1 MKLKKIP
8 THIGFIID
16 GNGRWAKRRLL
27 PRMIGHKFGV
37 EAVKKTIN
45 ACLDFNIKYA
55 SFFVF
60 STENFKRSE
69 EEINNIF
76 DLLRKYMITD
86 LDEFNRKNIKLIV
99 SGDLSKLPQD
109 LQDSLLNAIKK
120 TKNNTKLVVNM
131 CLNYGG
137 KQEIIMAC
145 NKAVEKQI
153 FVDENGFKN
162 LIYSSELPS
171 LDFVIRTSG
180 EQRLSNFM
188 LWDLAYAELYFT
200 KTFWPDFNKHKLYKA
215 LKDYSLRDRRFGKA

>member
-8 THIGFIID
+8 KHIGFIID
-16 GNGRWAKRRLL
+16 GNGRWARRRLL
-27 PRMIGHKFGV
+27 PRMAGHKFGV

-45 ACLDFNIKYA
+45 ACLDFDIKYA

-69 EEINNIF
+69 EEVNNIF
-76 DLLRKYMITD
+76 NLLRDYIKSD

-99 SGDLSKLPQD
+99 SGDLIKLPED
-109 LQDSLLNAIKK
+109 LQNSLIDATNK
-120 TKNNTKLVVNM
+120 TKNNSALVVNM

-137 KQEIIMAC
+137 KQEIIRAC
-145 NKAVEKQI
+145 NKAIEENKK
-153 FVDENGFKN
+153 VDEDSFKS
-162 LIYSSELPS
+162 LLYSYDIPS
-171 LDFVIRTSG
+171 LDLVIRTSG

-200 KTFWPDFNKHKLYKA
+200 KIYWPDFNKNKLYKA
-215 LKDYSLRDRRFGKA
+215 LKNYSNRDRRFGKA

>member
-109 LQDSLLNAIKK
+109 LQDSLLNAINK

-153 FVDENGFKN
+153 FVDENSFKS

>member
-1 MKLKKIP
+1 MKLNKIP

-27 PRMIGHKFGV
+27 PRIVGHKFGV

-45 ACLDFNIKYA
+45 ACLDFNIKFA

-60 STENFKRSE
+60 STENFKRSKE
-69 EEINNIF
+69 EVNNIF
-76 DLLRKYMITD
+76 DLLRDYIKSD

-99 SGDLSKLPQD
+99 SGDMTKLPKD
-109 LQDSLLNAIKK
+109 LQESLINAINI
-120 TKNNTKLVVNM
+120 TQNNDKLVVNM

-137 KQEIIMAC
+137 KQEIVRAC
-145 NKAVEKQI
+145 NYAR
-153 FVDENGFKN
+153 ENNIEISEESFKS
-162 LIYSSELPS
+162 LLYSKDIPS

-200 KTFWPDFNKHKLYKA
+200 KTFWPDFNKNKLFRA
-215 LKDYSLRDRRFGKA
+215 LKVYSKRDRRFGKA